1 MSKVKVEFIN
11 TCPCCDGYGDVLRD
25 LAAKHSEQ
33 IDLKIY
39 YMGKDFDYL
48 PKYGPISRGTL
59 IINEKERFDELNRR
73 VIEGAVKVALDKVND

>member
-1 MSKVKVEFIN
+1 MRE
-11 TCPCCDGYGDVLRD
+11 
-25 LAAKHSEQ
+25 LAARHPQQ

-59 IINEKERFDELNRR
+59 IINEQERFDELNRR
-73 VIEGAVKVALDKVND
+73 VIERAVNVAMDKVK

>member
-1 MSKVKVEFIN
+1 
-11 TCPCCDGYGDVLRD
+11 LRE
-25 LAAKHSEQ
+25 LAARHPQQ

-59 IINEKERFDELNRR
+59 IINEQERFDELNRR
-73 VIEGAVKVALDKVND
+73 VIERAVNVAMDKVK

>member
-1 MSKVKVEFIN
+1 
-11 TCPCCDGYGDVLRD
+11 
-25 LAAKHSEQ
+25 
-33 IDLKIY
+33 LKIY